1 DVARADAIRASL
13 DAAKA
18 SGQLKSKFVANMSH
32 EIKTPL
38 NAIVGF
44 TDLLTSSEDPQEK
57 QMYVHFI
64 TENNNSHLELID
76 SILNIPASEG
86 KGVKLNKENFD
97 LNDMMEEI
105 AYATRL
111 SVDSDKIQ
119 VTFRKPYDSMVI
131 YQDRNKLKEAVSNLS
146 GNSAKYTKQGNIILD
161 YNLDAAGWLTITV
174 SDTGIGITDEDQ
186 KNIFRRYVRVGE
198 TDAEGHGLGLSI
210 IQQIIS
216 AMGGVVGVRS
226 KLGEGST
233 FWIKIKKEVEQ

>member
-1 DVARADAIRASL
+1 
-13 DAAKA
+13 
-18 SGQLKSKFVANMSH
+18 
-32 EIKTPL
+32 
-38 NAIVGF
+38 
-44 TDLLTSSEDPQEK
+44 
-57 QMYVHFI
+57 
-64 TENNNSHLELID
+64 
-76 SILNIPASEG
+76 
-86 KGVKLNKENFD
+86 
-97 LNDMMEEI
+97 MMEEI

-119 VTFRKPYDSMVI
+119 VTFRMPYDSMVI

-146 GNSAKYTKQGNIILD
+146 GNSAKYTKQGNITLD